1 MRTQD
6 FSHAPRI
13 AQAGAMVTAL
23 TGVRRYVRARRAV
36 GRAAG
41 CCGAR
46 PLLQPPAGVG
56 LVAWFETEAAA
67 HAFVESL
74 DGVPA
79 TVLVAGQ
86 QGYSNGVW
94 RAESNVMAHIET
106 FTPIAG
112 EDQGPPVR
120 RRTAPH
126 PPA

>member
-1 MRTQD
+1 MRTED

-23 TGVRRYVRARRAV
+23 TGVRGYARARRAA

-41 CCGAR
+41 SCGAR
-46 PLLQPPAGVG
+46 MLLRPPTGVG
-56 LVAWFETEAAA
+56 LVAWFETAAA
-67 HAFVESL
+67 AQAFVGSL

-106 FTPIAG
+106 FTPIRG
-112 EDQGPPVR
+112 EGQGPPVR
-120 RRTAPH
+120 RTAAH
-126 PPA
+126 DPPA